1 MMRIITPRRISWIG
15 PIVIDLHV
23 KDFSIDEREEG
34 EGMGSIDYHG
44 YEGSMK
50 KVRKVHAMG

>member
-23 KDFSIDEREEG
+23 RDLSIDERR
-34 EGMGSIDYHG
+34 GMGKEWVRLIIMG
-44 YEGSMK
+44 MK
-50 KVRKVHAMG
+50 VA